1 MAGRGARGSF
11 PENVTPEWRHD
22 EGAMGTSQ
30 ADRGANAKAL
40 GQVCAGTLESH
51 SGGEMRRAVRVEEM

>member
-1 MAGRGARGSF
+1 M
-11 PENVTPEWRHD
+11 TPEWRHD